1 MGIAAGGLQFGVL
14 VKIGIPILWVTSF
27 EAVNVPIRKLILGVG
42 ISSKKC
48 QGQPRL
54 LEALLL

>member
-1 MGIAAGGLQFGVL
+1 MQFGVL

>member
-1 MGIAAGGLQFGVL
+1 MGIASGGLQFGVL

-42 ISSKKC
+42 ISSKEC
-48 QGQPRL
+48 
-54 LEALLL
+54 